1 MNELSNKKHVF
12 KTTLMIMFIA
22 MVASF
27 VVKPAVNASTSD
39 LREAPSFRTMDTA
52 IIKGSENI
60 PDISLR
66 QCPGRIPWLYRR

>member
-12 KTTLMIMFIA
+12 KTTLMIMFVA

-39 LREAPSFRTMDTA
+39 FTVTTTLTEDCFIVSTA
-52 IIKGSENI
+52 S
-60 PDISLR
+60 SLHMT
-66 QCPGRIPWLYRR
+66 